1 MSGTGPGCQ
10 GWAHTKCGEV
20 VARSKVGDSCLGPIG
35 YSSLCSGGTVPA
47 TSPQVGPQAR
57 EGTDLS

>member
-10 GWAHTKCGEV
+10 GWVHTKHSEV

-35 YSSLCSGGTVPA
+35 YSGLHGGGPVPA
-47 TSPQVGPQAR
+47 TSLQVGPQAK
-57 EGTDLS
+57 EGADLL